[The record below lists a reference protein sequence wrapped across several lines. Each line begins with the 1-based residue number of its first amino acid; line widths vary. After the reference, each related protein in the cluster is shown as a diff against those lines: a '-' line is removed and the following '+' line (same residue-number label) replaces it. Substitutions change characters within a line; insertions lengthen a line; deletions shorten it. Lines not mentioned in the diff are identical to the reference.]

1 MKGEIKMTE
10 KSKQILENLDR
21 AVLDQVPAIVLAV
34 DRDFNLVLLNATGCK
49 WFGKTWEDIEGTK
62 CYDNF
67 NTPVCNTPDCP
78 IRQTIDTGEIIL
90 GQTEKRVGDE
100 KAIIEFAASPLKN
113 ARGDIVGGVEYVV
126 DVTEKVEAE
135 AKTRQLQ
142 QDILELSTPVL
153 SLWGNIL
160 AIPLIGT
167 LDSRRTQDVM
177 EKSLT
182 RMAQEKSRVLIVDIT
197 GVPVVDTMV
206 ANHLIRLSEAVRLM
220 GGESILTGISPT
232 TARTIVHLGID
243 LSKLNTRATLAQGL
257 ELAME
262 IVKKGR
268 KES

>member
-1 MKGEIKMTE
+1 MTE
-10 KSKQILENLDR
+10 KSKHILENLDR
-21 AVLDQVPAIVLAV
+21 NVLDQVPSIVLAV
-34 DRDFNLVLLNATGCK
+34 DTDFNLVLLNATGCK
-49 WFGKTWEDIEGTK
+49 WFGKTWKDLEGTK

-67 NTPVCNTPDCP
+67 ATPICNTPDCP
-78 IRQTIDTGEIIL
+78 IRQTIDTGTIVL
-90 GQTEKRVGDE
+90 GQTETRAGDE

-113 ARGDIVGGVEYVV
+113 DRGEIVGGVEYVV

-135 AKTRQLQ
+135 AKAHQLQ

-167 LDSRRTQDVM
+167 IDSRRALDAT
-177 EKSLT
+177 EKALT
-182 RMAQEKSRVLIVDIT
+182 RMAQDKSRVLIVDIT

-206 ANHLIRLSEAVRLM
+206 ANHLFRLSDAVRLM
-220 GGESILTGISPT
+220 GGELILTGISPA

-243 LSKLNTRATLAQGL
+243 LQSLNTRGTLAQGL